1 MVAVD
6 IIFAPVFLS
15 VLVYLLTRNNEH
27 LAKYIALG
35 WFVVLFF
42 ISLNWYNNLPQE
54 GFLELGT
61 FLEVPQFGFD
71 LTLRVDALSIAM
83 LILTAALL
91 ILVVFTSWEEKNQAA
106 YFSLLIMFSGPIFG
120 VFMTT
125 NVLWFF
131 MFWELTLCSNV
142 FFSWLLGSRKKNLC
156 SN

>member
-6 IIFAPVFLS
+6 IIFAPVFFS

-35 WFVVLFF
+35 WFIVLFF

-71 LTLRVDALSIAM
+71 LTQ
-83 LILTAALL
+83 
-91 ILVVFTSWEEKNQAA
+91 E
-106 YFSLLIMFSGPIFG
+106 
-120 VFMTT
+120 
-125 NVLWFF
+125 
-131 MFWELTLCSNV
+131 
-142 FFSWLLGSRKKNLC
+142 
-156 SN
+156 